1 MLHEFV
7 TVNRDEIIA
16 RCNGKVRTRR
26 PQSLGKAEIDHGV
39 PPFLDQLVDELRSG
53 LSSSSQIIRTATQ
66 HGHDLL
72 RQGFTVSQVV
82 HDYGDICQTITEL
95 ALEESAPISIDDFRL
110 LNRCLDDAIAGAVTE
125 YGREREEPNPAQARA
140 QSERIGALGRELS
153 GAINT
158 ARLALR
164 VIKSGSV
171 GLAGST
177 GTVIDRNL
185 LDANDL
191 IDRLV
196 EVFDAQING
205 WPRQIVTRDS
215 GRRVSGVHDR
225 RRSRR
230 GGRRLEDSQLSSP
243 PVVIPCPTCQTGMA
257 GILALSSEGARGTAT
272 YHCRDCGH
280 QFDRMAE

>member
-1 MLHEFV
+1 M
-7 TVNRDEIIA
+7 T
-16 RCNGKVRTRR
+16 
-26 PQSLGKAEIDHGV
+26 
-39 PPFLDQLVDELRSG
+39 
-53 LSSSSQIIRTATQ
+53 RTATQ

-95 ALEESAPISIDDFRL
+95 ALEESAPISIDDVRL
-110 LNRCLDDAIAGAVTE
+110 LHRCFDDAIASAVTE
-125 YGREREEPNPAQARA
+125 YGRERDQPNAAQARA
-140 QSERIGALGRELS
+140 RSERIAALGRELRS
-153 GAINT
+153 SINT

-177 GTVIDRNL
+177 GTVIDRTL

-205 WPRQIVTRDS
+205 WPHHIVVRDS
-215 GRRVSGVHDR
+215 GRRVSGVPDR

-230 GGRRLEDSQLSSP
+230 GGRRLEDVQFSSP
-243 PVVIPCPTCQTGMA
+243 PVVIPCPMCQTGMA
-257 GILALSSEGARGTAT
+257 GMLASSRQGARGTAT
-272 YHCRDCGH
+272 YRCRDCGH
-280 QFDRMAE
+280 QFDRSAES